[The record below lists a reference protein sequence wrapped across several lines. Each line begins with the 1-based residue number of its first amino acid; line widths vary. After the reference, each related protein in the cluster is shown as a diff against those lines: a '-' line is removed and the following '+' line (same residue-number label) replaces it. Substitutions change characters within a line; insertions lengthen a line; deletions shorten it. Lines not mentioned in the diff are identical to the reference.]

1 MPIKSTVISFSAIIN
16 YHQEVHFENKGVVNN
31 KNLTEFHAKR
41 NSLLSL
47 VLFESFKF
55 VLWKKM
61 CLSRWRSRDGNS
73 KNLQQS

>member
-16 YHQEVHFENKGVVNN
+16 YHQKVHFENKGVVNN

-47 VLFESFKF
+47 VLFESF
-55 VLWKKM
+55 
-61 CLSRWRSRDGNS
+61 
-73 KNLQQS
+73 